1 MRILFL
7 GDVVAEHGREAVRDV
22 VPKLI
27 EEFAPDFIVLNGE
40 NVAGGNGITP

>member
-7 GDVVAEHGREAVRDV
+7 GDVVAEQGREAVRDLS
-22 VPKLI
+22 PRLI

-40 NVAGGNGITP
+40 NVAGGNGIS